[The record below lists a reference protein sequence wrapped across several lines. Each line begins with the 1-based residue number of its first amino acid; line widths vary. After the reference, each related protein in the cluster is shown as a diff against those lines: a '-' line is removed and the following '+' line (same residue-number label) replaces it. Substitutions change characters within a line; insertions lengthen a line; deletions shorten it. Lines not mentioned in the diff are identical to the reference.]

1 MSLKAGVWFL
11 ATVGVGVFAFQGLR
25 TARSDSR
32 LALPQVAYD
41 QLSPGYTLD
50 TVGEFPELVVSLVCD
65 RAGPNSHVLYA
76 GTRGNGGV
84 YRFSPRSPFPNA
96 PIIPS
101 TGDQPTFGTSAV
113 SVLMLRDFDGDKEE
127 ELIALTSQE
136 SPRGQSRA
144 YVHSL
149 SRSHQM
155 MTYAGVKSSWPHG
168 IAFVRDVFG
177 RPTFL
182 SAYCGF
188 GEIVEFRLFERKT
201 AAGFQAK
208 GLESR
213 QLGKVDASGEQ
224 IASADL
230 FGQGTNVLV
239 SRGFKFNSAA
249 IEIFARDR
257 LTPASQAKPSAVGL
271 GWTRK
276 IEIRENDQ
284 FGNVRFL
291 IGKSRDGL
299 RDLYAWWCVGLADGE
314 TEFVHYR
321 LDSGGIV
328 ERRSATL
335 GPAHD
340 FWPEENRILLV
351 DADGDSRD
359 EIYFAGRAGKFWRYD
374 LGREFGA
381 DRDAENLP
389 APTLVAS
396 FPAGCG
402 PVTAG
407 PRQLR
412 GVRPLYLGVNANVVK
427 LTPHPAPT
435 SNLPSDSDDPTA
447 ANDL

>member
-1 MSLKAGVWFL
+1 MG
-11 ATVGVGVFAFQGLR
+11 TVGVAVFAYQGLR
-25 TARSDSR
+25 VSLNDGR
-32 LALPQVAYD
+32 LALAPVPCD
-41 QLSPGYTLD
+41 HLSPLYSVE

-65 RAGPNSHVLYA
+65 RAGPNSHLLYA
-76 GTRGNGGV
+76 GTRGDGGI
-84 YRFSPRSPFPNA
+84 YRFSPRSPFPNS

-113 SVLMLRDFDGDKEE
+113 SMLALRDFDRDGED

-149 SRSHQM
+149 NKSLQM
-155 MTYAGVKSSWPHG
+155 MTYADIKSSWPHG
-168 IAFVRDVFG
+168 IAFVRDIFG

-201 AAGFQAK
+201 AAGFHAK

-213 QLGKVDASGEQ
+213 QLGKVEASGEQ

-230 FGQGTNVLV
+230 FGQGTNILV
-239 SRGFKFNSAA
+239 SRGFKFNFAA

-257 LTPASQAKPSAVGL
+257 QTPFAQAKPSAVGL
-271 GWTRK
+271 GWARR

-291 IGKSRDGL
+291 VGKSRDGL
-299 RDLYAWWCVGLADGE
+299 RDVYAWWCVGLADGE

-340 FWPEENRILLV
+340 YWPEENRILLI

-359 EIYFAGRAGKFWRYD
+359 EIYFSGRAGKFWRYD
-374 LGREFGA
+374 LGLEDPSA
-381 DRDAENLP
+381 TDAAKLP
-389 APTLVAS
+389 PPSLIAS

-402 PVTAG
+402 PLAAG
-407 PRQLR
+407 PRQLK
-412 GVRPLYLGVNANVVK
+412 GVRPLYVGVNAHVVK
-427 LTPHPAPT
+427 LTPQPAPT
-435 SNLPSDSDDPTA
+435 SNLPSDSEDPTTA
-447 ANDL
+447 SDL